1 MESYQDKKN
10 DYPEDMENY
19 SQEEIIDH
27 LKSKLDEKELII
39 DRTKEYLF
47 VLEHELIKKNQEIK
61 SLKKYKKENKAL
73 KSTISWKITK
83 PLRWISNLLK

>member
-47 VLEHELIKKNQEIK
+47 VLEHELINKNQEIK